1 MTMPKPRNR
10 RGLAPE
16 SLEARLALST
26 AAPVPHPVPSE
37 VRIAA
42 APPHNH
48 APARLHNPEPGAV
61 QALAVDARAA
71 NPPPGGP
78 LPGDVNGDGV
88 VDRGDLLAFSKA
100 FLSHSTDAFYNP
112 NVDIGHTGFIS
123 QQDGKFIERHLTNP
137 PPDRPLAVYLRL
149 PPSEQDFGHHP
160 SNSGGATYQRSVTI
174 IGRTTPDALV
184 FADSGQG
191 NYTFN
196 GPALVADQHGF
207 FSFPVR
213 NAEGIN
219 NYEFLAV
226 DAYGHQTIRAF
237 PIIWIRYFA
246 SRHFHYLRGPSAG
259 QAGTSSGMAPLV
271 GGTGSAMGGTNGTS
285 GGPQASSG

>member
-1 MTMPKPRNR
+1 MPKPRNR

-26 AAPVPHPVPSE
+26 AASVSHPVPAE
-37 VRIAA
+37 VAITS
-42 APPHNH
+42 APPHAH
-48 APARLHNPEPGAV
+48 GPARLQNPESGAI
-61 QALAVDARAA
+61 QGPAVDARVA
-71 NPPPGGP
+71 NPSPGSP

-88 VDRGDLLAFSKA
+88 VDRVDLLAFSKA

-149 PPSEQDFGHHP
+149 PAGEQDFGHHP
-160 SNSGGATYQRSVTI
+160 SVSGGATYQRSVTI

-191 NYTFN
+191 NFTFN
-196 GPALVADQHGF
+196 GPALVADPRGF

-213 NAEGIN
+213 NREGIN

-226 DAYGHQTIRAF
+226 DARGRQTIRAF
-237 PIIWIRYFA
+237 PIIWIRFFD
-246 SRHFHYLRGPSAG
+246 SRHFHYRLG
-259 QAGTSSGMAPLV
+259 SSGGQGASTGGMPPLG
-271 GGTGSAMGGTNGTS
+271 GGTGSSPGGTNGS
-285 GGPQASSG
+285 AGSPQASSG